1 MIFLYYKKKTVGII
15 EKLFGF
21 RVSSKNYKKLI
32 ELALFIVVRI
42 TLPLSVNNEFL
53 LLKQENIGYREK
65 SGLC

>member
-1 MIFLYYKKKTVGII
+1 MIFLIYKKKPVGII
-15 EKLFGF
+15 EKQFGF

-32 ELALFIVVRI
+32 GLALFIVVRI
-42 TLPLSVNNEFL
+42 TFATVNYEFL